1 MKNFP
6 NCCLGFSKELL
17 VMNFN
22 LNIYVIITLSVQN
35 VFFTIASGLAEVAL
49 YIVFVVVR
57 LQVKELY
64 THVFCV
70 Y

>member
-1 MKNFP
+1 
-6 NCCLGFSKELL
+6 
-17 VMNFN
+17 MNFN

-35 VFFTIASGLAEVAL
+35 VYITKAPGLTEVAL

-57 LQVKELY
+57 LQVEELCA
-64 THVFCV
+64 HCFCV